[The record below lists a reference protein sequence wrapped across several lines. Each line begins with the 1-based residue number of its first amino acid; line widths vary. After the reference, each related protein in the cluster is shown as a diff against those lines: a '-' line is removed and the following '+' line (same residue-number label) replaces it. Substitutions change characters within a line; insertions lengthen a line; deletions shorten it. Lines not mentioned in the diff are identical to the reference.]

1 MSSKSF
7 FFRRK
12 LFFLYIFL
20 DYFTYYIIYTL
31 EMNSFWSEGDQDTKA
46 PVKIT
51 KDKNGID
58 LVTLQ
63 NPVGFSVQVSL
74 HGGQVLSWKNERG
87 EELLFRSSK
96 ANCKPPAAVRGGI
109 PICFPQFGNRGS
121 LEQHG
126 FARNKIWEIDNN
138 PPMFHHNNCN
148 SNSFIDLLLKPSEE
162 DMKIWPHS
170 FEFRLRVL
178 LTSDGALKLISRI
191 RNIGS
196 KAFSFSI
203 AYHTYFSVSDISEVR
218 IEGLETL
225 DYLDN
230 LHHKERFTEQGD
242 TLTFESEVD
251 RVYIGSPHII
261 GVFDH
266 GKKRTF
272 LIRKEGLPDAV
283 VWNPWEKKAKTITDM
298 ADEEYRQTICVDGAA
313 VEKSITL
320 KPGEE
325 WTGRLELTVLP
336 SI

>member
-1 MSSKSF
+1 MN
-7 FFRRK
+7 
-12 LFFLYIFL
+12 
-20 DYFTYYIIYTL
+20 
-31 EMNSFWSEGDQDTKA
+31 MNSYLSERDQNTEA
-46 PVKIT
+46 TVKIT
-51 KDKNGID
+51 KDKNGVD

-63 NPVGFSVQVSL
+63 NPRGFSAQVSL

-96 ANCKPPAAVRGGI
+96 ANSKPPAAVRGGI

-126 FARNKIWEIDNN
+126 FARNKIWEIDND
-138 PPMFHHNNCN
+138 PPPLHCKDCDRKA
-148 SNSFIDLLLKPSEE
+148 FIDMLLKPSEE
-162 DMKIWPHS
+162 DMKIWPHRY
-170 FEFRLRVL
+170 EFRLRVL

-196 KAFSFSI
+196 KVFSFSI

-218 IEGLETL
+218 VEGLETL

-242 TLTFESEVD
+242 ALTFETEVD
-251 RVYIGSPHII
+251 RVYVGSPHII

-266 GKKRTF
+266 EKKRTF

-283 VWNPWEKKAKTITDM
+283 VWNPWEKKAKAITDM
-298 ADEEYRQTICVDGAA
+298 GDEEYRQTICVDGAA
-313 VEKSITL
+313 IEKPISL

-325 WTGRLELTVLP
+325 WTGRLELSALP